1 MTNAEPK
8 MELRPLCED
17 DEEAFLLAHEA
28 AARRD
33 PPWEFGFQVR
43 TEPDFAAYVRWT
55 HDWTAG
61 RNLPDHF
68 VPNTYLV
75 AAIGN
80 EIVGRLSIRH
90 RLKAQLMN
98 IGGHVG
104 YGVTPSRE
112 GQGLATEILRL
123 GLPICLELGLDRI
136 LVTCDQDNVPSRR
149 VIEKNGGEFENAF
162 SSSELPVPKL
172 RYWID
177 VKKQLSL

>member
-1 MTNAEPK
+1 MSAEPK
-8 MELRPLCED
+8 MELRPLQPD
-17 DEEAFLLAHEA
+17 DERAFRLAHEA

-43 TEPDFAAYVRWT
+43 AEPDFAAYVRWT
-55 HDWTAG
+55 RGWAAG
-61 RNLPDHF
+61 RDIPGHF

-75 AAIGN
+75 AVIGN
-80 EIVGRLSIRH
+80 EIVGRTSIRH
-90 RLKAQLMN
+90 RLNAQLMN

-112 GQGLATEILRL
+112 GQGVATEILRL
-123 GLPICLELGLDRI
+123 SLPICLELGLDRI
-136 LVTCDQDNVPSRR
+136 LVTCDQDNIPSRR

-162 SSSELPVPKL
+162 SSPELPVPKL

-177 VKKQLSL
+177 IQKQLSL